1 MSSVSELFEGSEP
14 KVSSSA
20 TFYILL
26 TTTLVLWFVH
36 WWRQQSHFFK
46 LGNSIPGP
54 SGLPFL
60 GNALIALGRTP
71 NGEFVFFYFIVLNV
85 HIKSFV
91 MFRNR

>member
-1 MSSVSELFEGSEP
+1 MSSVSDLFEDSEP
-14 KVSSSA
+14 KVSSST

-71 NGEFVFFYFIVLNV
+71 NGELVFFFFYLIILNV
-85 HIKSFV
+85 HTKSFGYV
-91 MFRNR
+91 